1 MAPSAL
7 SAALRAG
14 ALGVAALAVSKPEG
28 LRLGRVAEDSRLPKP
43 WPADLA
49 RWAAPSF
56 LDKAQASGPLFS
68 ETSEFQRAEVRSLV
82 GDYNLTIAAYEKWID
97 QGVSGELLGGR
108 GWETSHIADL
118 CKRYLKFGAVGNFLD
133 VGANLGTFTIPM
145 ADCLRFRGGRVIAV
159 EGSPRV
165 ADHLAVGILAN
176 NLQNVDMYMYAV
188 GAPDDPK
195 EVTMTLNPV
204 NKASSAVKGNKP
216 LAKMST
222 GQLEEYQVPLTT
234 GDRMLASNPA
244 MKAIL
249 VAKVGIEG
257 HEGHFLEGSQ
267 RLFSQYPPCIM
278 TIELIP
284 EWLERA
290 GTPVED
296 VLDLL
301 VRWGYDHVP
310 AAAHLRA
317 SSAQGQTKTIWQ
329 KNFMACMK
337 RVETYAAESRVEA
350 NFSDPDALN
359 VIHER
364 EARAQELDAMLVR
377 PKP

>member
-1 MAPSAL
+1 MAPSG
-7 SAALRAG
+7 LRAG
-14 ALGVAALAVSKPEG
+14 ARAAVVLVGAAALSMPEE
-28 LRLGRVAEDSRLPKP
+28 LRLGQDAEGAPLPRP
-43 WPADLA
+43 WPADLS
-49 RWAAPSF
+49 RWGR
-56 LDKAQASGPLFS
+56 GPLNS
-68 ETSEFQRAEVRSLV
+68 EANEFHRAFVQSPV
-82 GDYNLTIAAYEKWID
+82 GDYNLTIAAFDRWTD
-97 QGVSGELLGGR
+97 QGVSGAALRGS
-108 GWETSHIADL
+108 GWEKGRVDEL
-118 CKRYLKFGAVGNFLD
+118 CRLYKSSGAVGNFFD
-133 VGANLGTFTIPM
+133 VGANVGSFTIPL
-145 ADCLRFRGGRVIAV
+145 ADCLRSAGGRVFAV
-159 EGSPRV
+159 EGMPPTI
-165 ADHLAVGILAN
+165 DHLALGILTN
-176 NLQNVDMYMYAV
+176 KLENVDVYGYAV

>member
-1 MAPSAL
+1 MAPSPIRAL
-7 SAALRAG
+7 ACAG
-14 ALGVAALAVSKPEG
+14 ALAAPAAALSRQPGTGPLGAGGQQEVPEQPPAP
-28 LRLGRVAEDSRLPKP
+28 RA
-43 WPADLA
+43 ADLE
-49 RWAAPSF
+49 RWAR
-56 LDKAQASGPLFS
+56 GPLFS
-68 ETSEFQRAEVRSLV
+68 ERGSLHHATVRSHR
-82 GDYNLTIAAYEKWID
+82 GTYDLTIAP
-97 QGVSGELLGGR
+97 LRGGQPLAE
-108 GWETSHIADL
+108 GWESGRTAEL
-118 CKRYLKFGAVGNFLD
+118 CRQFRDTAGEVGNFLD